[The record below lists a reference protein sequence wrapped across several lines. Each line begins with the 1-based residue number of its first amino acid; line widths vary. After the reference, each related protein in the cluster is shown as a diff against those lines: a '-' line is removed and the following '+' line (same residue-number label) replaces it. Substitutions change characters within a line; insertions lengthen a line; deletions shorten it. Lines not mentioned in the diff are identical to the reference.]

1 MRGLAH
7 VVAILVVG
15 LAFGVAGAAAATITV
30 TTTQDELTTNGQCS
44 LREAIADVNTPGTT
58 GDCAMSGDV
67 SNTIVLGPHEYDV
80 TIHPDATDAQQTG
93 DLDVTGTTPLTIE
106 GAGVGATTISGATL
120 QDRILHVVAGTTV
133 TIKDLT
139 ITGGHAP
146 NGTRGQDGASTP
158 TVTEPTAGDPGF
170 AGGGIRNE
178 GALTLEDVAV
188 TNNFAGSG
196 GLGGSGRPGTFG
208 ADENGMPGGAGG
220 AGGGIYNAAPGSL
233 TLTNVTV
240 SGNFAGNGGLGG
252 AGGLGA
258 TGAMG
263 GKGGDGGCCGDGG
276 GLDNVGGQVTVTGST
291 FSGDH
296 AGAGGAGGQGQE
308 PATTGYGGAGG
319 QGQGGSSGGAIASSG
334 ATATVSIANSTL
346 SGNFAGAGGNGG
358 NGGGTNDVPIINW
371 ASGGGAGNGSAGGGL
386 FVSGGATATLT
397 NVTIDANQ
405 VGGPGTP
412 GVVGS
417 TTSCGGDCGQP
428 LPGTPGNPA
437 FGGGVYDSTTPAT
450 TLANTLLASNELGN
464 CAGNLTDG
472 NHNLSF
478 GVSAGCPAGFAH
490 GDPKLGSLADNG
502 GPTQTQALQA
512 GSAAIDQVPATG
524 AGCPTTDQRG
534 VARPSGTACDVG
546 AYELAP
552 PTAGTSAASALT
564 TTSATVHG
572 SVTPNQA
579 SAQIHFEYGTS
590 TAYGSLSPVQSLSGL
605 GAQAVTAALTNLRAH
620 TTYHFRLVATSADG
634 TTDSAD
640 RTLTTVGAPPPRL
653 SGLAIKKKTTISY
666 RDSEAATTTFTVFR
680 ATSGVKHGKR
690 CTKKTRHARGR
701 GCTLLAKLGSFEHA
715 DTLGANKFRLP
726 ARVGGHKLTT
736 AKYVIRATPRLGAS
750 TGRTAGVTFKFRNF

>member
-7 VVAILVVG
+7 LVAILAVG

-58 GDCAMSGDV
+58 GDCAISDDA
-67 SNTIVLGPHEYDV
+67 SNTIVLGPHEYDL

-120 QDRILHVVAGTTV
+120 QDRVLHVLAGATV
-133 TIKDLT
+133 TIEDLT

-146 NGTRGQDGASTP
+146 NGARGQDGATIPTP
-158 TVTEPTAGDPGF
+158 TVPTAGGSGF

-188 TNNFAGSG
+188 TNNTAGSG
-196 GLGGSGRPGTFG
+196 GVGGSGTPGTFG
-208 ADENGMPGGAGG
+208 TDENGMPGGAGG

-258 TGAMG
+258 SGPIG

-276 GLDNVGGQVTVTGST
+276 GLDNAGGKVTVTGST

-296 AGAGGAGGQGQE
+296 AGAGGSGGLGEE
-308 PATTGYGGAGG
+308 PSGGFGGAGG
-319 QGQGGSSGGAIASSG
+319 QGQGGSSGGAIATSG
-334 ATATVSIANSTL
+334 ATATVSITNSTL
-346 SGNFAGAGGNGG
+346 SGDFSGAGGNGG
-358 NGGGTNDVPIINW
+358 NGGATNDVPIDSW

-397 NVTIDANQ
+397 NVAIDANQ
-405 VGGPGTP
+405 VGAPGTP
-412 GVVGS
+412 GTVGS
-417 TTSCGGDCGQP
+417 TPSCGGPNCGHP
-428 LPGTPGNPA
+428 LPGAPGNPG
-437 FGGGVYDSTTPAT
+437 FGGGVYDSTAPAT

-464 CAGNLTDG
+464 CAGSLTDG

-512 GSAAIDQVPATG
+512 GSAAIDQVPVSG
-524 AGCPTTDQRG
+524 AGCPPTDQRG
-534 VARPSGTACDVG
+534 VARPSGTACDIG

-564 TTSATVHG
+564 MTSATVHG
-572 SVTPNQA
+572 SVAPNQA

-590 TAYGSLSPVQSLSGL
+590 TAYGSSSPVQSLSGVQ
-605 GAQAVTAALTNLRAH
+605 AQAVTASLTHLKPH

-640 RTLTTVGAPPPRL
+640 RTLTTVGAPAPRV
-653 SGLAIKKKTTISY
+653 SGLAIKKKTISY
-666 RDSEAATTTFTVFR
+666 RDSEAAITTFTVFR
-680 ATSGVKHGKR
+680 ATTGVKHGKR
-690 CTKKTRHARGR
+690 CAKKTKHAHGR
-701 GCTLLAKLGSFEHA
+701 KCTQLHKVGGFKHA
-715 DTLGANKFRLP
+715 DQAGANRFKLP
-726 ARVGGHKLTT
+726 ARVGGHRLT
-736 AKYVIRATPRLGAS
+736 AGKYVIRATPRIGTS
-750 TGRTAGVTFKFRNF
+750 TGPTVSATFK